1 MTRPCADMTVAI
13 TGASAGIG
21 AALALALATAGA
33 RLALCARR
41 TDKLAE
47 ILALVTAATPGPD
60 AGRRHWSCRADVAE
74 PADCAAFIAGAERHF
89 DAPIDTLV
97 CNAGYGL
104 ARTVADTTPADWDRI
119 LRTNLLGTT
128 ECIRAALPAMRRA
141 PIRAGWRGQVM
152 IVSSGL
158 ARRGKPDGGA
168 YSATKAAQL
177 SVAEALRV
185 ELADERIAVT
195 SVHPITTTTEF
206 IAAATVGA
214 LPRPTGTIRRAGGI
228 CDAARDPATP
238 GRSVAAWRIA
248 LGPVVRHAVAG
259 IRRPLSAQTAP
270 QRRSASGTLV
280 ITCALGCPPAAHRWT
295 TLHAPSTP
303 GS

>member
-1 MTRPCADMTVAI
+1 MTVAI

-21 AALALALATAGA
+21 AALAVALAAEGA

-41 TDKLAE
+41 AERLAE
-47 ILALVTAATPGPD
+47 VMAAVTAVTPGPD
-60 AGRRHWSCRADVAE
+60 PGRRHWSCRADVAE
-74 PADCAAFIAGAERHF
+74 SADCIAFVAGAERHLGG
-89 DAPIDTLV
+89 PIDTLV

-104 ARTVADTTPADWDRI
+104 ARTVQDTTPADWDAI

-206 IAAATVGA
+206 IAAATRVGRRPWARYRGQPEQSAEQVAAAMLRAIQVPRAEVWPHAGSRLAIGLGA
-214 LPRPTGTIRRAGGI
+214 LWPEFVDRYLLKRRRA
-228 CDAARDPATP
+228 DDPP
-238 GRSVAAWRIA
+238 
-248 LGPVVRHAVAG
+248 
-259 IRRPLSAQTAP
+259 
-270 QRRSASGTLV
+270 SG
-280 ITCALGCPPAAHRWT
+280 H
-295 TLHAPSTP
+295 
-303 GS
+303 

>member
-206 IAAATVGA
+206 IAAATAVGQRPWARYRGQPEQSAEQVASAMLRAIQQPRAEVWPHGGSRWA
-214 LPRPTGTIRRAGGI
+214 LSFGTLWPEFVDRYLLKR
-228 CDAARDPATP
+228 
-238 GRSVAAWRIA
+238 
-248 LGPVVRHAVAG
+248 
-259 IRRPLSAQTAP
+259 
-270 QRRSASGTLV
+270 RRSDD
-280 ITCALGCPPAAHRWT
+280 PP
-295 TLHAPSTP
+295 P
-303 GS
+303 GH